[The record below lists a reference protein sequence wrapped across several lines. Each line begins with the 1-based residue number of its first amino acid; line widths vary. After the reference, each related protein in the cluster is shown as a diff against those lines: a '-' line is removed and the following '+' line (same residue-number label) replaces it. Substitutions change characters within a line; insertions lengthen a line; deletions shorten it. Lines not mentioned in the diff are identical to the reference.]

1 MIIGPLL
8 RVAGRDAP
16 LAAVV
21 ERAQRRGLPVQV
33 SSSPDD
39 DYAQIDPALTATA
52 VEVPDSVWAQQPPA
66 PGLSYAGFDPQQ
78 RGAFLTWQRTPLAP
92 APPACQQLYLANLE
106 ARLLESSQHAE
117 AAQAQLQRMLAAPT
131 WTANPATWRV
141 ALLAA
146 WLAQDGGKLA
156 AWLAAQPLP
165 SDLLGVA
172 FGMQALLGA
181 PLAAEQLLPAATAW
195 GQPQDETNTAVLA
208 FRVQT
213 LANGLG
219 ADPLAHLLGQ
229 CDEAERQPRPW
240 RCQHRSLRLHVPQPD
255 LRRSLE
261 PLLVELLAWVD
272 DGAQTETDAV
282 PTDEQEGADEAG
294 ELSRAHVI
302 VEFGHSRSE
311 YFSFALKQAQKQ
323 RGFAQLLDED
333 RHLVYRV
340 PFRKNEMR
348 RFWQLWNYVQSW
360 STTRVYHEGRELQ
373 KWQIYPYSQYLR

>member
-33 SSSPDD
+33 SSSPSD
-39 DYAQIDPALTATA
+39 DYAQIDPALTAA
-52 VEVPDSVWAQQPPA
+52 QVESPDSVWAQQPPS

-92 APPACQQLYLANLE
+92 APLACQQLFLANLE
-106 ARLLESSQHAE
+106 ARLLENTQHAD
-117 AAQAQLQRMLAAPT
+117 AAQVQLQRMLAAPA
-131 WTANPATWRV
+131 WAANPATWRV

-156 AWLAAQPLP
+156 AWMGAQPLP

-195 GQPQDETNTAVLA
+195 GLPQDETNAAVLA

-213 LANGLG
+213 LASRLG
-219 ADPLAHLLGQ
+219 VDPLAHLLGQ

-240 RCQHRSLRLHVPQPD
+240 RCQHRGLRLHVPQPD

-261 PLLVELLAWVD
+261 PTLVELLASVD
-272 DGAQTETDAV
+272 DGALTE
-282 PTDEQEGADEAG
+282 PGPSPADEHDGAAEPD
-294 ELSRAHVI
+294 ELSRAYII

-340 PFRKNEMR
+340 PYRKNEMR

-360 STTRVYHEGRELQ
+360 STTRVYREGSELQ
-373 KWQIYPYSQYLR
+373 TWQVYPYSQYLR

>member
-39 DYAQIDPALTATA
+39 DYAQIDPALAAAA

-78 RGAFLTWQRTPLAP
+78 RGAFLTWQRTPLFP
-92 APPACQQLYLANLE
+92 APLACQQIFLANLE
-106 ARLLESSQHAE
+106 ARLLESSQHVD
-117 AAQAQLQRMLAAPT
+117 AAQVQIQRMLAAPA
-131 WTANPATWRV
+131 WMANPATWRV

-156 AWLAAQPLP
+156 AWLGSQPLP

-181 PLAAEQLLPAATAW
+181 PLAAEQLLLAATAW
-195 GQPQDETNTAVLA
+195 SLPHDETNAAVLA

-213 LANGLG
+213 LASGLG
-219 ADPLAHLLGQ
+219 ADPLAHLLDQ
-229 CDEAERQPRPW
+229 CDEAERRPRPW

-261 PLLVELLAWVD
+261 PVLVELLASVD
-272 DGAQTETDAV
+272 DGALTEPGPL
-282 PTDEQEGADEAG
+282 PTDEHDGAAEPD
-294 ELSRAHVI
+294 ELSRAHII

-311 YFSFALKQAQKQ
+311 YFNFALKQAQKQ

-360 STTRVYHEGRELQ
+360 STTRVYHDGSELQ
-373 KWQIYPYSQYLR
+373 KWQVYPYSQYLR

>member
-21 ERAQRRGLPVQV
+21 ERAQRRGLPVQM
-33 SSSPDD
+33 SSSPAD
-39 DYAQIDPALTATA
+39 DYAQIDPALTAA
-52 VEVPDSVWAQQPPA
+52 QVEAPDSVWAQQSPA

-92 APPACQQLYLANLE
+92 APLACQQLFLANLE
-106 ARLLESSQHAE
+106 ARLLENSQHAD
-117 AAQAQLQRMLAAPT
+117 AAQVQLHRMLAAPA
-131 WTANPATWRV
+131 WAANPATWRV

-146 WLAQDGGKLA
+146 WLAQDGSKLA
-156 AWLAAQPLP
+156 AWLGAQPLP

-172 FGMQALLGA
+172 FGIQAMMGA
-181 PLAAEQLLPAATAW
+181 PLAAQQVLPAATAW
-195 GQPQDETNTAVLA
+195 GLPQDETNAAVLA

-213 LANGLG
+213 LASRLG
-219 ADPLAHLLGQ
+219 VDPLAHLLGQ

-261 PLLVELLAWVD
+261 PTLVELLASVD
-272 DGAQTETDAV
+272 DGALSE
-282 PTDEQEGADEAG
+282 PGPSPADEHNDVAEPD
-294 ELSRAHVI
+294 ELSRAYII

-348 RFWQLWNYVQSW
+348 RFWPLWNYVQSW
-360 STTRVYHEGRELQ
+360 STTRVYRAGSELQ
-373 KWQIYPYSQYLR
+373 KWQVYPYSQYLR

>member
-39 DYAQIDPALTATA
+39 DYAQIDTALTAAA

-117 AAQAQLQRMLAAPT
+117 AAQAQLERMLTAPA

-141 ALLAA
+141 ALLAT
-146 WLAQDGGKLA
+146 WIAQDGGKLA

-165 SDLLGVA
+165 SDVLGVA

-181 PLAAEQLLPAATAW
+181 PLGPDQLLPTATAW
-195 GQPQDETNTAVLA
+195 RLPHGETNGAVLA

-213 LANGLG
+213 LASSLG
-219 ADPLAHLLGQ
+219 ADPLAHLLGTYG
-229 CDEAERQPRPW
+229 EAEREPRPW

-255 LRRSLE
+255 LRRGLE
-261 PLLVELLAWVD
+261 PLLIELLARVD
-272 DGAQTETDAV
+272 DGSPAEPGPESSEADEGGIEQTELD
-282 PTDEQEGADEAG
+282 
-294 ELSRAHVI
+294 RAHII

-311 YFSFALKQAQKQ
+311 YFTFALKQAQKQ

-360 STTRVYHEGRELQ
+360 STTRVYLEGRELQ